1 MSLEV
6 DWSFS
11 WSLIQSTVVVF
22 VASVSVLRHRVI
34 SHLGDSTLLSYVV
47 IVIDTLAMR
56 VASTEKERIDKLNHA
71 VFGDSG

>member
-56 VASTEKERIDKLNHA
+56 VAST
-71 VFGDSG
+71 